1 MVVQTSGALASLL
14 PHCPP
19 VVIGDI
25 ACDTSQKIKKI
36 VSDGSESDRFGSV
49 FTFATAP
56 KITLNKH
63 SRAITK
69 PFPFWDGHT
78 PDICT
83 VLSLFHQ
90 GTQSCPA
97 LSRLPSLHL
106 PLPLYEPC
114 LSCLASP

>member
-36 VSDGSESDRFGSV
+36 VSDGRVRVTGSGA
-49 FTFATAP
+49 FSLCDSA
-56 KITLNKH
+56 KKKH